1 MTLLASREDEG
12 LLWMKVL
19 ENILDVVDPVKL
31 ESATGGEW
39 RAAIGRCMTLLQ
51 GESGA
56 SSTSLITTLRLKS
69 RIVMKLSLLPG
80 RSVPTLNVLLSNC
93 LVGLR
98 NMEKDLTIPTTP
110 VALRSSSHSR
120 YTSYSLR
127 EVNTADSHELW
138 GEVVV
143 SLWRASMTSGAT
155 GKAWDELIQ
164 RILVWGVLVDGEDH
178 TAEWARREVVW
189 NTTQTK

>member
-1 MTLLASREDEG
+1 MTLANRFLA
-12 LLWMKVL
+12 
-19 ENILDVVDPVKL
+19 
-31 ESATGGEW
+31 
-39 RAAIGRCMTLLQ
+39 
-51 GESGA
+51 
-56 SSTSLITTLRLKS
+56 STSLATTLRLKS

-98 NMEKDLTIPTTP
+98 NMEKDLTIPTIP

-120 YTSYSLR
+120 HTSCSLR

-138 GEVVV
+138 GDVVV
-143 SLWRASMTSGAT
+143 TLWRASMASGSRM
-155 GKAWDELIQ
+155 GNAWDELTQ
-164 RILVWGVLVDGEDH
+164 RILIWNVLVDGEDH

-189 NTTQTK
+189 NTTRTK